1 MNRNLLLAK
10 VLLLVLV
17 ASAPLPGFADEFAD
31 QRLSLESLRQKY
43 GDAEGLIAEIGG
55 VEVYFKDQGEGPAIL
70 MIHGSRSTL
79 RTWDRITPELVDRYR
94 VIRYDLPPHGL
105 SGSVSEEAAQR
116 LEPAGF
122 TAGLLDHLGVDQV
135 TCAGVSS
142 GGTTCMYFAAAYPD
156 RVNRLIMSNS
166 PSDPVRTDHMTFTPE
181 FAKALEEF
189 TETGFES
196 EHFINAFL
204 DFYSGEPRRI
214 SAQTR
219 REYYDFNRR
228 VTEANSTAFI
238 GIVEDHQKA
247 RKAMAGVRAP
257 TLLIWGGRDALLIP
271 AAAGTLAGYLE
282 NTQVST
288 VFMPDV
294 GHYPPLESPI
304 RFAKIVAAYL
314 EAATPNATP

>member
-1 MNRNLLLAK
+1 MNRNLCLAT
-10 VLLLVLV
+10 VLLMLVLP
-17 ASAPLPGFADEFAD
+17 SLPYPGLADDAVGE
-31 QRLSLESLRQKY
+31 RLSLESLRQAY
-43 GDAEGLIAEIGG
+43 SDPDGRIAEIGG
-55 VEVYFKDQGEGPAIL
+55 VEVYYKDQGEGPAIL

-79 RTWDRITPELVDRYR
+79 RTWDRIAPEFADRYR

-105 SGSVSEEAAQR
+105 SGSVSDEAAAR

-122 TAGLLDHLGVDQV
+122 TAGLLDHLGVNRV
-135 TCAGVSS
+135 TCVGVSS
-142 GGTTCMYFAAAYPD
+142 GGTTCMYFAATYPD

-196 EHFINAFL
+196 EFFINTFL
-204 DFYSGEPRRI
+204 DFYSGDPQRI

-228 VTEANSTAFI
+228 VTESNSTALI

-257 TLLIWGGRDALLIP
+257 ALLIWGGRDALLIP
-271 AAAGTLAGYLE
+271 AAAGILGGYLE

-294 GHYPPLESPI
+294 GHYPPLESPL
-304 RFAKIVAAYL
+304 RFAKIVAAYI
-314 EAATPNATP
+314 EGATPNATP

>member
-1 MNRNLLLAK
+1 MNRSFFLVTVLLA
-10 VLLLVLV
+10 LV
-17 ASAPLPGFADEFAD
+17 APSTPLPAVADEFAD
-31 QRLSLESLRQKY
+31 QRLSLESLRQTY
-43 GDAEGLIAEIGG
+43 SDPDGRITEIGG
-55 VEVYFKDQGEGPAIL
+55 VEVYYKDHGEGPAIL

-79 RTWDRITPELVDRYR
+79 RTWDRIAPELVDRYR

-105 SGSVSEEAAQR
+105 SGSVSDEAAER

-122 TAGLLDHLGVDQV
+122 TAGLLDHLDVDRV
-135 TCAGVSS
+135 TCVGVSS

-189 TETGFES
+189 RETGFES
-196 EHFINAFL
+196 RHFINAFL
-204 DFYSGEPRRI
+204 DYYSGDPRRI
-214 SAQTR
+214 SVQTR

-228 VTEANSTAFI
+228 VTEANSTALI

-247 RKAMAGVRAP
+247 RTAMAGVRAP
-257 TLLIWGGRDALLIP
+257 ALLIWGGRDALLIP

-294 GHYPPLESPI
+294 GHYPPLESPV
-304 RFAKIVAAYL
+304 RFARIVAAYL
-314 EAATPNATP
+314 EAATPNAAP

>member
-1 MNRNLLLAK
+1 MNRNLSLATVLFLLT
-10 VLLLVLV
+10 
-17 ASAPLPGFADEFAD
+17 LPSLPYPSLADDAVGE
-31 QRLSLESLRQKY
+31 RLSLESLRQAY
-43 GDAEGLIAEIGG
+43 SDPDGRIAEIGG
-55 VEVYFKDQGEGPAIL
+55 VEVYYKDQGQGPAIL

-79 RTWDRITPELVDRYR
+79 RTWDRIAPELVDRYR

-105 SGSVSEEAAQR
+105 SGSVSEEAAER
-116 LEPAGF
+116 LEPAIF

-135 TCAGVSS
+135 TCVGVSS

-166 PSDPVRTDHMTFTPE
+166 PSDPVRTDHMVFTPE

-196 EHFINAFL
+196 EFFINTFL
-204 DFYSGEPRRI
+204 DFYSGDPQRI
-214 SAQTR
+214 SEQTR

-228 VTEANSTAFI
+228 VTEANRTALI

-271 AAAGTLAGYLE
+271 AAAGILGDYLE

-294 GHYPPLESPI
+294 GHYPPLESPL
-304 RFAKIVAAYL
+304 RFAKIVAAYI
-314 EAATPNATP
+314 EGATPNTTP

>member
-1 MNRNLLLAK
+1 MNRNLFPAPA
-10 VLLLVLV
+10 LLVLLV
-17 ASAPLPGFADEFAD
+17 SSIPLSGIAGEDAD
-31 QRLSLESLRQKY
+31 QRLTLETLRQAY
-43 GDAEGLIAEIGG
+43 SDPDGQVMEIGG
-55 VEVYFKDQGEGPAIL
+55 VEVYYKDQGEGPAIL

-79 RTWDRITPELVDRYR
+79 RTWDRIAPELVDRYR

-105 SGSVSEEAAQR
+105 SGPVSDEAAER

-122 TAGLLDHLGVDQV
+122 TAGLLDHLGVDRV
-135 TCAGVSS
+135 TCVGVSS

-189 TETGFES
+189 RETGFES

-204 DFYSGEPRRI
+204 DYYSGDPRRI
-214 SAQTR
+214 SVQTR

-228 VTEANSTAFI
+228 VTEANSTALI

-247 RKAMAGVRAP
+247 RAAMAGVRAP
-257 TLLIWGGRDALLIP
+257 ALLIWGGRDALLIP
-271 AAAGTLAGYLE
+271 AAAGTLASYLE

-304 RFAKIVAAYL
+304 RFAQIVAAYV
-314 EAATPNATP
+314 EAATPVDFN

>member
-55 VEVYFKDQGEGPAIL
+55 VEVYYKDQGEGPAIL

-79 RTWDRITPELVDRYR
+79 RTWDRIAPEFLGRYR
-94 VIRYDLPPHGL
+94 VIRYDLPPNGL
-105 SGSVSEEAAQR
+105 SGPVSDEAVKR
-116 LEPAGF
+116 MEPADLA
-122 TAGLLDHLGVDQV
+122 AGLLDHVGVDQV
-135 TCAGVSS
+135 TCVGVSS
-142 GGTTCMYFAAAYPD
+142 GGTTCMYLAATYPD

-166 PSDPVRTDHMTFTPE
+166 PSDPVTTDHMTFTPE
-181 FAKALEEF
+181 FEEALREF
-189 TETGFES
+189 EETGFES
-196 EHFINAFL
+196 QRFINEFL
-204 DFYSGEPRRI
+204 SFYSGDPSRI
-214 SAQTR
+214 SEQTR
-219 REYYDFNRR
+219 REYFDFNRR
-228 VTEANSTAFI
+228 VKEPNPIAMI
-238 GIVEDHQKA
+238 GLVRDHEKT

-257 TLLIWGGRDALLIP
+257 ALLIWGGRDALLIP

-304 RFAKIVAAYL
+304 RFARIVAAYL
-314 EAATPNATP
+314 EAATPDDAL

>member
-1 MNRNLLLAK
+1 MNAKLCLAAM
-10 VLLLVLV
+10 LLVLV
-17 ASAPLPGFADEFAD
+17 APSAPLSGLADEFAD
-31 QRLSLESLRQKY
+31 QRLTLETLRETY
-43 GDAEGLIAEIGG
+43 SDPDGRITEIGG
-55 VEVYFKDQGEGPAIL
+55 VEVYYKDQGEGPAIL
-70 MIHGSRSTL
+70 MIHGSRSSL
-79 RTWDRITPELVDRYR
+79 RTWDRIAPELVDRYR

-105 SGSVSEEAAQR
+105 SGSVSDEAAER

-122 TAGLLDHLGVDQV
+122 TAGLLDQLGVDQV
-135 TCAGVSS
+135 TCVGVSS
-142 GGTTCMYFAAAYPD
+142 GGTTCMYFAAAYPQ

-189 TETGFES
+189 RETEFES

-204 DFYSGEPRRI
+204 DFYSGDPRRI

-228 VTEANSTAFI
+228 VTEANSTALI

-257 TLLIWGGRDALLIP
+257 ALLIWGGRDALLIP
-271 AAAGTLAGYLE
+271 ASAGTLAGYLE

-304 RFAKIVAAYL
+304 RFAQIVAAYL

>member
-1 MNRNLLLAK
+1 MNRNLFPAPA
-10 VLLLVLV
+10 LLVLLV
-17 ASAPLPGFADEFAD
+17 SSIPLSGIADEYAD
-31 QRLSLESLRQKY
+31 QRLTLETLRQTY
-43 GDAEGLIAEIGG
+43 SDPDGQVMEIGG
-55 VEVYFKDQGEGPAIL
+55 VEVYYKDQGEGPAIL

-79 RTWDRITPELVDRYR
+79 RTWDRIAPELVDRYR

-105 SGSVSEEAAQR
+105 SGPVSDEAAER

-122 TAGLLDHLGVDQV
+122 TAGLLDHLGVDRV
-135 TCAGVSS
+135 TCVGVSS

-181 FAKALEEF
+181 FAIALEEF
-189 TETGFES
+189 RETGFES

-204 DFYSGEPRRI
+204 DYYSGDPQRI
-214 SAQTR
+214 SVQTR

-228 VTEANSTAFI
+228 VTEANSTALI

-247 RKAMAGVRAP
+247 RTAMAGVRAP
-257 TLLIWGGRDALLIP
+257 ALLIWGGRDALLIP

-294 GHYPPLESPI
+294 GHYPPLESPV
-304 RFAKIVAAYL
+304 RFARIVAAYL
-314 EAATPNATP
+314 EAATPNAAP

>member
-1 MNRNLLLAK
+1 MNRNLFPAPA
-10 VLLLVLV
+10 LLVLLV
-17 ASAPLPGFADEFAD
+17 SSFPLSGIAGEYAD
-31 QRLSLESLRQKY
+31 QRLTLETLRQTY
-43 GDAEGLIAEIGG
+43 SDPDGEVTEIGG
-55 VEVYFKDQGEGPAIL
+55 VEVYYKDQGEGPAIL

-79 RTWDRITPELVDRYR
+79 RTWDRIAPELVDRYR

-105 SGSVSEEAAQR
+105 SGPVSDEAAER

-122 TAGLLDHLGVDQV
+122 TAGLLDHLGVDRV
-135 TCAGVSS
+135 TCVGVSS

-189 TETGFES
+189 RETGFES

-204 DFYSGEPRRI
+204 DYYSGDPRRI
-214 SAQTR
+214 SVQTR

-228 VTEANSTAFI
+228 VTEANSTALI

-247 RKAMAGVRAP
+247 RTAMAGVRAP
-257 TLLIWGGRDALLIP
+257 ALLIWGGRDALLIP

-294 GHYPPLESPI
+294 GHYPPLESPV
-304 RFAKIVAAYL
+304 RFARIVAAYL
-314 EAATPNATP
+314 EAATPNAAP

>member
-1 MNRNLLLAK
+1 MNRNLFLATVLFMMVVPLL
-10 VLLLVLV
+10 
-17 ASAPLPGFADEFAD
+17 PCPGLAEDAAGE
-31 QRLSLESLRQKY
+31 RLSLESLRQEY
-43 GDAEGLIAEIGG
+43 ADPDGRIVEIGG
-55 VEVYFKDQGEGPAIL
+55 VEVYYKDQGEGPGIL
-70 MIHGSRSTL
+70 MIHGSRSSL
-79 RTWDRITPELVDRYR
+79 RTWDRIAPELTDRYR

-105 SGSVSEEAAQR
+105 SGSVSDEAAAR

-135 TCAGVSS
+135 TCVGVSS

-181 FAKALEEF
+181 FAKALEEYR
-189 TETGFES
+189 ETGFES
-196 EHFINAFL
+196 TFFINTFL
-204 DFYSGEPRRI
+204 DFYSGEPQRI

-228 VTEANSTAFI
+228 VTESNSTALI

-247 RKAMAGVRAP
+247 RRAMAAVRAP

-271 AAAGTLAGYLE
+271 AAAGVLGGYLE

-294 GHYPPLESPI
+294 GHYPPLESPL
-304 RFAKIVAAYL
+304 RFAKIVASYI
-314 EAATPNATP
+314 EGATPNATP

>member
-1 MNRNLLLAK
+1 MNRNLCLAT
-10 VLLLVLV
+10 VLLML
-17 ASAPLPGFADEFAD
+17 ALPSLPVPGLADDAVGE
-31 QRLSLESLRQKY
+31 RLALETLRQAY
-43 GDAEGLIAEIGG
+43 SDPDGHIAEIGG
-55 VEVYFKDQGEGPAIL
+55 VEVYYKDRGEGPAIL

-79 RTWDRITPELVDRYR
+79 RTWDRIAPELVDRYR

-105 SGSVSEEAAQR
+105 SGSVSDEAAER
-116 LEPAGF
+116 LEPASF
-122 TAGLLDHLGVDQV
+122 TAGLLDHLGVGQV
-135 TCAGVSS
+135 TCVGVSS

-166 PSDPVRTDHMTFTPE
+166 PSDPVRTDHMVFTPE
-181 FAKALEEF
+181 FARALEEY
-189 TETGFES
+189 TESGFES
-196 EHFINAFL
+196 EFFINTFL
-204 DFYSGEPRRI
+204 DFYSGDPQRI
-214 SAQTR
+214 SEQTR

-228 VTEANSTAFI
+228 VTESNSTALI

-271 AAAGTLAGYLE
+271 AAAGILGGYLE

-294 GHYPPLESPI
+294 GHYPPLESPL
-304 RFAKIVAAYL
+304 RFAKIVAAYI
-314 EAATPNATP
+314 EGATPNAAP